1 MFHLLEVSISHY
13 SYTAMNCGGCSCCIV
28 YNVLLLGD
36 VAVIVISPLQSRLIS
51 ALYTKKLSI

>member
-1 MFHLLEVSISHY
+1 MFQLLEVSISHY

-36 VAVIVISPLQSRLIS
+36 VAVIVISPLQSGLIS
-51 ALYTKKLSI
+51 ALYTII